1 MLPFLHLELNTQHD
15 LMVSS
20 SLQFI
25 IFQVV
30 FTQRWKKLGCL
41 LSPIYFNTTLAM
53 CIDDDVMMTLM
64 TMMAMMTTIM
74 MTMMMIMMPT
84 LSFQHHSGNVH
95 PSWLR
100 MTESARGHKKTFA
113 IHICMS

>member
-1 MLPFLHLELNTQHD
+1 MQHD

-64 TMMAMMTTIM
+64 TMACRHIPNVTKSHHGGEMSV
-74 MTMMMIMMPT
+74 MIKVGMCQFFLM
-84 LSFQHHSGNVH
+84 
-95 PSWLR
+95 
-100 MTESARGHKKTFA
+100 ESLFIRFIAQIK
-113 IHICMS
+113 HINQ